1 MKHHLT
7 AVRQPKI
14 DNCIASELSNEKL
27 GREQVQKARKKI
39 LKERKVNT
47 RITERTKVSDFEVKV
62 LTS

>member
-27 GREQVQKARKKI
+27 GREQVQKARKKF
-39 LKERKVNT
+39 LKKERLIRK
-47 RITERTKVSDFEVKV
+47 ITERTKVSDFEVKV